1 MSENDD
7 VSLKTKLKDEFGITD
22 LQEHPNKNYILLM
35 IVIIAALAI
44 IGNWIAIIITTDPIE
59 IEHSF
64 DFENFS
70 LNTTVKNLN
79 NIANGLV
86 RETELL
92 SYTTIVTSNSSKPII
107 LHYKATVSRA
117 GETKTF
123 DSRSHIPIEPFNST
137 EIKTTLSLPE
147 AGINYVKLNFEL
159 YEDRSKQIGG
169 IPKSGTGLL
178 EAKDLNFWYRVL
190 TQSDYVAEMERIWLY
205 QLLWIT
211 AIPFVMLG
219 VKALKDILHK
229 KKPKKQS

>member
-7 VSLKTKLKDEFGITD
+7 VSWKTKLKDKFGITD
-22 LQEHPNKNYILLM
+22 IQKHPNKNYIWLIIG
-35 IVIIAALAI
+35 IVAALAI
-44 IGNWIAIIITTDPIE
+44 IGNLVAVTITTEPVKFE
-59 IEHSF
+59 RSF
-64 DFENFS
+64 DLENFS

-79 NIANGLV
+79 NPANGLV

-92 SYTTIVTSNSSKPII
+92 SYTTIVTSNYSKNTL

-123 DSRSHIPIEPFNST
+123 DSRGHIPIEPYNST
-137 EIKTTLSLPE
+137 EVKTILSLPE
-147 AGINYVKLNFEL
+147 AGINHVKLNFEL
-159 YEDRSKQIGG
+159 YEDRSGQTGG
-169 IPKSGTGLL
+169 IQKSGTGLL
-178 EAKDLNFWYRVL
+178 EAQNLNFYYRAL

-219 VKALKDILHK
+219 VKALKDILYK

>member
-7 VSLKTKLKDEFGITD
+7 KSWKTKFKDEFWITD
-22 LQEHPNKNYILLM
+22 IQKHPNKNYILLM
-35 IVIIAALAI
+35 IVIIVALAI
-44 IGNWIAIIITTDPIE
+44 IGNWIAIIITTEPIE
-59 IEHSF
+59 FHRSF

-92 SYTTIVTSNSSKPII
+92 SYTTIVTSNSSKDTL
-107 LHYKATVSRA
+107 LHYKVTISRA

-159 YEDRSKQIGG
+159 YEDRSKQTGG

-219 VKALKDILHK
+219 VKALKDILYK